1 MGFSSKQLHSLHFRG
16 CFRQVAKGDTAI
28 ATQRLEILQD
38 FPLLALNQAVQS
50 LAIQFQ
56 STGDRRRR
64 G

>member
-1 MGFSSKQLHSLHFRG
+1 MK
-16 CFRQVAKGDTAI
+16 QVAKGDTAI

-64 G
+64 D